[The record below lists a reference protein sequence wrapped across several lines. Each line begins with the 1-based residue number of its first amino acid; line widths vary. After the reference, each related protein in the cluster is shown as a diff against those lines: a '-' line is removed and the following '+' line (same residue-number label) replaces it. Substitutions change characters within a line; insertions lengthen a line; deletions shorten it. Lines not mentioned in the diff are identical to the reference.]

1 MPRIFGDDGLIRYE
15 RAQRRLR
22 ADYGLPMPGQ
32 PDLTR
37 LSERLAQS
45 GLKEGAPVLALDPH
59 GAPLQGKVIFST
71 DGSMTRE
78 LVGDP
83 RSPLRNF
90 VCALVDED
98 EAADTDTQN
107 SKP

>member
-1 MPRIFGDDGLIRYE
+1 MTLARVDGVIVSSACHPSMGRF
-15 RAQRRLR
+15 RTIIC
-22 ADYGLPMPGQ
+22 Q
-32 PDLTR
+32 PLNAAGTD
-37 LSERLAQS
+37 
-45 GLKEGAPVLALDPH
+45 EGAPVLALDPH
-59 GAPLQGKVIFST
+59 GAPLHGKVIFST

-98 EAADTDTQN
+98 E
-107 SKP
+107 KP